1 MEDGREGRSGTREED
16 KQAEAL
22 PSFRVNC
29 VFFNPIHPESVPPDG
44 LDTLISVSTPCKTSH
59 KSCDSAPPP
68 LPRHMYYHLI
78 AAA

>member
-16 KQAEAL
+16 KQVEAL
-22 PSFRVNC
+22 PSFRVNG

-59 KSCDSAPPP
+59 KSCDSAPPAP
-68 LPRHMYYHLI
+68 MYYHLI